1 MNRKN
6 RYQKLESKFG
16 WIVMVVLL
24 IAVLIGIIVL
34 FQSCDRPN
42 GKSDKPDEQTTP
54 AANTAMPTAS
64 PSEASHSEAAAEERY
79 VQNAGSV
86 IYDAKVFDPKAS
98 SVSCPV
104 VRTLDVYQ
112 LKSTI
117 TSLYGT
123 RFIPDWVSRQGEDS
137 GNSFWIDTQEG
148 SRIDLGNH
156 GTIECKTKFGHDSE
170 IIYANVPEQTYYYPQ
185 IDFSWGTRQ
194 SCVEDAQSFFR
205 LLGAKTVDCGAM
217 AVTSKMYEAE
227 YQFNLPY
234 WEEEKKMGMYK
245 FVRDHIN
252 YEDDEL
258 FYIVYL
264 QQMLGEIPIYRFHI
278 YSKSRLEELEGTRI
292 YAIYS
297 RNGLEKIFSDFLY
310 EMRTPGENKTI
321 LRFEKAVE
329 TFNRYINDDLLLD
342 EPLTIG
348 YVGLEYIPD
357 GGIKDQTTEVTM
369 KPYWIFRAVKPEEH
383 GWPYFEDYILD
394 AVTGQVVIQ

>member
-16 WIVMVVLL
+16 WIVMVALL

-104 VRTLDVYQ
+104 VRTLDTYQ
-112 LKSTI
+112 LKGAI
-117 TSLYGT
+117 TSLYGS
-123 RFIPDWVSRQGEDS
+123 RFVSDWTSRQAEDS
-137 GNSFWIDTQEG
+137 GSYFSIKTQEG
-148 SRIDLGNH
+148 SEINIGIR

-170 IIYANVPEQTYYYPQ
+170 IIYANQPEVTYHYPQ

-205 LLGAKTVDCGAM
+205 PLGVKTVGCGAM
-217 AVTSKMYEAE
+217 AVSSEMYEAE

-234 WEEEKKMGMYK
+234 WEEEKEMGMYK
-245 FVRDHIN
+245 FIRDHID

-264 QQMLGEIPIYRFHI
+264 QQMLGEIPIYRFSI
-278 YSKSRLEELEGTRI
+278 YSKSRLEEVDGTRI
-292 YAIYS
+292 YAVYS
-297 RNGLEKIFSDFLY
+297 RNGLEKIVSDFLY
-310 EMRTPGENKTI
+310 EMQSPGESKNVI
-321 LRFEKAVE
+321 GFEKAIEV
-329 TFNRYINDDLLLD
+329 FNRYVNNDLLLD
-342 EPLTIG
+342 EPLTID

-357 GGIKDQTTEVTM
+357 GAIQDQTTKVTM
-369 KPYWIFRAVKPEEH
+369 KPYWIFRAAKPET
-383 GWPYFEDYILD
+383 GKWPYFEDYILD
-394 AVTGQVVIQ
+394 AVTGQMVIQ